1 MLGWGTQ
8 LSAQETNA
16 AKPAGYVINGTING
30 DYTGKVY
37 LAREESLHGAQ
48 TVIDSTEVVDGKYH
62 FEGDSVEVVMLHFI
76 KSEDGQ
82 LTPVFLENGTINIV
96 ADANNFLWAKVTG
109 TPNNDLRDLYTSRWW
124 QTRTWSA

>member
-1 MLGWGTQ
+1 MRNCILLLALMLGWGTQ

-82 LTPVFLENGTINIV
+82 LTPR
-96 ADANNFLWAKVTG
+96 TG
-109 TPNNDLRDLYTSRWW
+109 S
-124 QTRTWSA
+124 

>member
-1 MLGWGTQ
+1 MRNCILLLALMLGWGTQ

-82 LTPVFLENGTINIV
+82 LTPLFLEN
-96 ADANNFLWAKVTG
+96 ARL
-109 TPNNDLRDLYTSRWW
+109 TSWL
-124 QTRTWSA
+124 TRTIFCGQR